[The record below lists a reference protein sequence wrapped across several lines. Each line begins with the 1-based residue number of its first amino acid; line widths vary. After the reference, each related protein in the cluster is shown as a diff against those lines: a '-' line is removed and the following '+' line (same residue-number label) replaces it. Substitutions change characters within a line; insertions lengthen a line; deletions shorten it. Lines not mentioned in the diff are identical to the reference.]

1 MENTAHLTHSGWTE
15 EETNRLWQ
23 EIEAA
28 SRDGTPLRTV
38 FERTGQ
44 ALGRKPNSVRNYY
57 YIQLRAQGDGRLRRA
72 TPFETFTPEE
82 VHELLRSVLS
92 ARGQGQSVRAC
103 VSALAGGDRTK
114 MLRYQNKY
122 RAILRKKPGLIAQV
136 CEELQSQ
143 GLPCPPAPVTVT
155 VRPLPAA
162 EGASADPDVQTV
174 LKALSSLAR
183 RAARTDVLAENDRLK
198 VQRDLLLMQ
207 VEDLQLAARDM
218 VARCKDFLGAA
229 PEERPE
235 RLPGFCQ
242 ELAAQTARLES
253 VSG

>member
-136 CEELQSQ
+136 CAAGSAADAGGGSAAGGPGYGGPVQ
-143 GLPCPPAPVTVT
+143 GFPGRGPG
-155 VRPLPAA
+155 
-162 EGASADPDVQTV
+162 GASGAP
-174 LKALSSLAR
+174 AR
-183 RAARTDVLAENDRLK
+183 L
-198 VQRDLLLMQ
+198 
-207 VEDLQLAARDM
+207 
-218 VARCKDFLGAA
+218 
-229 PEERPE
+229 
-235 RLPGFCQ
+235 LPGAGGTDRPAG
-242 ELAAQTARLES
+242 ERIRLNAS
-253 VSG
+253 ALQIRALPL